1 MIYNIIIY
9 GHILIYTLMAFI
21 DSNRIFLE
29 PFKTAL
35 GEANMALD
43 WGTMEGIYF
52 IEPPQE
58 MGKTYEL
65 RIQKITVKVVASGL
79 FGGGFATMSELT
91 NGLQM
96 AFIDKEDNR
105 ENLLPAAIK
114 KDTDWAGLSY
124 DVDIKS
130 RGVGNEY
137 LTGRWQNDKV
147 PIIIKNGEKLAWIIT
162 DDLSSLDEAIITIE
176 GEFKRIPYIE

>member
-1 MIYNIIIY
+1 
-9 GHILIYTLMAFI
+9 MAFI
-21 DSNRIFLE
+21 ESNRIFFE

-52 IEPPQE
+52 IMPPQE
-58 MGKTYEL
+58 MGKSFEL
-65 RIQKITVKVVASGL
+65 HIQKITIKVVASGL
-79 FGGGFATMSELT
+79 FGGGFATMSELA

-96 AFIDKEDNR
+96 VFIDKDDNR
-105 ENLLPAAIK
+105 ENLLPASIK

-124 DVDIKS
+124 DVNIKS

-137 LTGRWQNDKV
+137 LTGRWQNDKT
-147 PIIIKNGEKLAWIIT
+147 PIIIKSQEKLAWVAN
-162 DDLSSLDEAIITIE
+162 DDLSSLDELIVTVE